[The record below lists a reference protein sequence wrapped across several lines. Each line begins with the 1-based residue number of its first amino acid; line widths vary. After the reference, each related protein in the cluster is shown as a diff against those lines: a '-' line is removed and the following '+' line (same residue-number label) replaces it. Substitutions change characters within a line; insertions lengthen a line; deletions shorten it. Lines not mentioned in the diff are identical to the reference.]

1 MYKPTRKTLEKLW
14 FKYEYWKVTLRIDE
28 SHMNDFLVYKEWKI
42 NACDWSEWWYSYVT
56 FTPKNLS
63 QLKALVEMFLTK

>member
-14 FKYEYWKVTLRIDE
+14 FIKNTLKYNELAQ
-28 SHMNDFLVYKEWKI
+28 SDFLYYEEWKI
-42 NACDWSEWWYSYVT
+42 NACVWSEWWYSYVT

-63 QLKALVEMFLTK
+63 QLKSLVEMFLTK